1 MLKAPFHDLAKPVR
15 AVDTMTA
22 SCILVS
28 LVLVYVVFDAMS
40 DRMRIAQD

>member
-28 LVLVYVVFDAMS
+28 LVLVFEVFDEKS
-40 DRMRIAQD
+40 DRMRIAHD